1 MLCGAATADIHSS
14 GEWVKG
20 IRMGICIIESPVIHC
35 CSVAKSYR
43 FFVTPW
49 TAVYQ
54 VSLSFAISRSLLR
67 LMSVELVMP
76 SNISSSAALFFSCPH
91 SSPASGS
98 FPVSRLFASG
108 GQSSGDSA
116 LVLSMNIQGWFP
128 LGLTGLVL

>member
-1 MLCGAATADIHSS
+1 MLCGAAAADIHSS
-14 GEWVKG
+14 GEWVTG
-20 IRMGICIIESPVIHC
+20 IRMGICIIESPVTHC

-76 SNISSSAALFFSCPH
+76 YNHLILCHPLLLLPSVFPSIRVFSNELDFH
-91 SSPASGS
+91 S
-98 FPVSRLFASG
+98 R
-108 GQSSGDSA
+108 
-116 LVLSMNIQGWFP
+116 
-128 LGLTGLVL
+128 

>member
-76 SNISSSAALFFSCPH
+76 YSHLILCRPLLLLPSV
-91 SSPASGS
+91 
-98 FPVSRLFASG
+98 FPSIRVPCIEAG
-108 GQSSGDSA
+108 GLSLGVDLPLGRA
-116 LVLSMNIQGWFP
+116 VLVLAETLLAETG
-128 LGLTGLVL
+128 GL